1 MRRPCFGLRSCTIAI
16 LGLLS
21 SFLIGRANA
30 ATVSGNELWAS
41 CQDPNKLQF
50 CYGYIIGTAQTYS
63 ITRPM
68 KTQPFFCIPPEVQ
81 NEQVLDIATSY
92 LREHPE
98 KRQWPAPTLV
108 IFALGEKFPCSKGR
122 PQIEPKE

>member
-1 MRRPCFGLRSCTIAI
+1 MRRSYLGLGSCALAI
-16 LGLLS
+16 FGLLS
-21 SFLIGRANA
+21 SLLVGAANA
-30 ATVSGNELWAS
+30 ETVSGNELWAN

-50 CYGYIIGTAQTYS
+50 CYGYVIGAAQTYS

-68 KTQPFFCIPPEVQ
+68 KTQPFFCISPEVENQ
-81 NEQVLDIATSY
+81 QLLDIVTSY

-98 KRQWPAPTLV
+98 KRQWPGPTLV